1 MDNDQTDYIRHRLQ
15 RYEESI
21 NDTRDH
27 FGQLESFGSYRA
39 CAPLYEKSGIPILI
53 DSLKSDSEIC
63 DRFWQEYDRITQ
75 KLEAFRMIKG
85 TIYQDMLNVDL
96 KNYVAAYQSAL
107 CFADLNVICVE
118 SDHDLFNRE
127 AIRALLA
134 ELPVNGETRET
145 ENLVTTLDGLFLSLR
160 KSIGGTT
167 VTNLNERETDGNTH
181 LVTCRDQSVICGDE
195 DQVHH
200 F

>member
-1 MDNDQTDYIRHRLQ
+1 MDTDQTDYIRHRLQ

-21 NDTRDH
+21 NETRDH

-39 CAPLYEKSGIPILI
+39 CAPLYEKSGIPLLI
-53 DSLKSDSEIC
+53 DSLKSDREIC

-85 TIYQDMLNVDL
+85 KIYQDMLYADL
-96 KNYVAAYQSAL
+96 KNYVAAYHSAL
-107 CFADLNVICVE
+107 CYADLNVLCVE
-118 SDHDLFNRE
+118 ADHDLFNRE

-134 ELPVNGETRET
+134 ELPINNETRET
-145 ENLVTTLDGLFLSLR
+145 DSLVTTLDGLFLSMRKTVGATTITKLR
-160 KSIGGTT
+160 
-167 VTNLNERETDGNTH
+167 VCERDENTNLVTRE
-181 LVTCRDQSVICGDE
+181 DQSIICGNE
-195 DQVHH
+195 EQIRH